1 MRPPASA
8 IPPRARMGWRCVRPP
23 RRNACRPAF
32 MSGPTAANISRE
44 CNGHSCPVP
53 CCCGRLRYSGALMS
67 TFTGRELE
75 FLAGLNKSWWTLY
88 GRELARLRRAEGA
101 ASDARQDVDAAS
113 PRSKG
118 LIQRLAARIPA
129 FAPDLRGCEEAAF
142 PVPRRQGTEADRGA
156 RLH

>member
-1 MRPPASA
+1 
-8 IPPRARMGWRCVRPP
+8 
-23 RRNACRPAF
+23 
-32 MSGPTAANISRE
+32 
-44 CNGHSCPVP
+44 
-53 CCCGRLRYSGALMS
+53 MS

-88 GRELARLRRAEGA
+88 WRELARLCRTEGA

-129 FAPDLRGCEEAAF
+129 FAPDLRGCEEAACPF
-142 PVPRRQGTEADRGA
+142 RRRKETDAHEVAV
-156 RLH
+156 LHRRVELAVGNR